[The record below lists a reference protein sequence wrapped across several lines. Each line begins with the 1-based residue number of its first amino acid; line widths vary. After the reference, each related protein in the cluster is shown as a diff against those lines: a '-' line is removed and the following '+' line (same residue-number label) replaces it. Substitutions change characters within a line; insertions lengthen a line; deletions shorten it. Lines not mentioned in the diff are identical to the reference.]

1 MAGEVEAA
9 ALFSRRRRL
18 LEWAGREVKIGQ
30 TPAGASSMTA
40 SPPSSEEGLTEG
52 HALQRIRYPKANA
65 ASRLPGTSAQKD
77 GMTQTDEGFRH
88 QVGALARFLGMSGLR
103 EVALTGNQLSLVW
116 ANGRT
121 ETLQPD
127 DLAPPIAVSSGIVWS
142 AVRFRCGDGRRVR
155 LGGIRRAEARSLGRM
170 LEEWIAPARRR
181 YFAGVESE
189 LAATEALLA
198 QLLDESRFVRHSD
211 TARAADRLGV
221 ACRRIA
227 GLLDVADR
235 SESLWGRQAKLKR
248 QVAELPAL
256 VARANEGFVAAATAR
271 HQTLFDTVEAKPLTA
286 AQRRAC
292 VIDDDYN
299 LVLAGAGTGKTS
311 VMIGRAG
318 YLLAEGIARPE
329 SMLLVAYNRE
339 AAEELRERA
348 ARRLGGLEDI
358 ERLTIKTFH
367 ALGLELIAEPEGVR
381 PSVSVMATD
390 SHALARFVTEQLEEL
405 LQEPAYAAKF
415 IEYGFD
421 RHEAHRSIF
430 DFATLEEYEREL
442 ARLDLRTLRGER
454 VKSHEELRIANFL
467 TRNGIEYR
475 YEEPFPIDTASRDH
489 RQYRPDFTIRR
500 GESGAEIEEGSLY
513 LEHFGVDSKGN
524 PPSFFSEA
532 SAREYRAQM
541 AWKRELYKTHQLP
554 LIETYS
560 FEFESEVVFE
570 RLVAKL
576 AAHGVVCRFR
586 TETECLEILRQTG
599 IISETAQFMSQLVPL
614 VREHPMEA
622 AEMRTRIAAMPEHE
636 RARAALLWELVEPIV
651 RRYEQQLAE
660 RGEVDFAEMIRRA
673 TRYVKEGRV
682 RSPYSHLLVD
692 EFQDISG
699 PRAELVLALARSRS
713 GSSVFC
719 VGDDWQSIYRFAGSD
734 IRYTSLFE
742 QRVGC
747 GTTTALDR
755 TFRFN
760 DQIGA
765 VASRFVMRNPE
776 QVRKEI
782 TSQASVSGP
791 AVSLVRTADPSLA
804 LEAVLGRI
812 QGWAKQRA
820 SAFSVYVLARY
831 WYQLES
837 LERAYGNRR
846 QGVGPGISSIQFS
859 TVHAAKGLETDFVV
873 IVGLEEGRNGF
884 PADKPEDA
892 FAEMFLPPP
901 EAFPFAEERR
911 LFYVALTRARHRVYL
926 LYDAVTHSPFIR
938 ELKSDGYPIEE
949 HELGGHFIQAV
960 LPIVRCPRCE
970 TGEIRPKSG
979 EVGRFYSCHRYPA
992 CRYRER
998 DCGSCG
1004 SLLLRVGD
1012 YCVCSNPHCD
1022 GVHPACPKC
1031 RAPMERRSGP
1041 HGVFYGCSNY
1051 GRVDLIEQCAATQPW
1066 RQLPTAGELR
1076 ARSGGDV

>member
-1 MAGEVEAA
+1 
-9 ALFSRRRRL
+9 
-18 LEWAGREVKIGQ
+18 
-30 TPAGASSMTA
+30 
-40 SPPSSEEGLTEG
+40 
-52 HALQRIRYPKANA
+52 
-65 ASRLPGTSAQKD
+65 
-77 GMTQTDEGFRH
+77 MTQTDEGFRY

-103 EVALTGNQLSLVW
+103 EIALAGDQLLLTW
-116 ANGRT
+116 ARGRS
-121 ETLQPD
+121 ETLLPD
-127 DLAPPIAVSSGIVWS
+127 QVAPPIRCFGGIVWS
-142 AVRFRCGDGRRVR
+142 TVRFRLADGRSVR
-155 LGGIRRAEARSLGRM
+155 LAGIRRGEAAALARLI
-170 LEEWIAPARRR
+170 EEWIAPARTR
-181 YFAGVESE
+181 YFVSVETE
-189 LAATEALLA
+189 LAATEAQLT
-198 QLLDESRFVRHSD
+198 QLLDESKFVRQSD
-211 TARAADRLGV
+211 ATQTADRLQS

-227 GLLDVADR
+227 GMLDVADR
-235 SESLWGRQAKLKR
+235 PESLWSRHAKLKR

-256 VARANEGFVAAATAR
+256 VGRANEGFVAAATAR
-271 HQTLFDTVEAKPLTA
+271 HEALFDTVEAKPLTA
-286 AQRRAC
+286 AQRLAC
-292 VIDDDYN
+292 VVDDDYN

-318 YLLAEGIARPE
+318 YLLAEGLARPE

-348 ARRLGGLEDI
+348 VCRLDGVKDVD
-358 ERLTIKTFH
+358 RLTIKTFH
-367 ALGLELIAEPEGVR
+367 ALGLELIAEAEGVR

-390 SHALARFVTEQLEEL
+390 GHALARFVTEQLEEL
-405 LQEPAYAAKF
+405 LQERAYAARF

-467 TRNGIEYR
+467 TRNGIAYR

-489 RQYRPDFTIRR
+489 RQYRPDFTILR
-500 GESGAEIEEGSLY
+500 EEAGAATAKDPLY
-513 LEHFGVDSKGN
+513 LEHFGVDSNGN
-524 PPSFFSEA
+524 PPPFFGEA

-541 AWKRELYKTHQLP
+541 GWKRDLYRTHQLP

-560 FEFESEVVFE
+560 FEFESEVVFK

-576 AAHGVVCRFR
+576 AAHGVVCRYR
-586 TETECLEILRQTG
+586 TEAECLEMLRNAG
-599 IISETAQFMSQLVPL
+599 IVSETAQFMSQLVPL
-614 VREHPMEA
+614 VREHPMEP

-636 RARAALLWELVEPIV
+636 RARAALLWELVEPVV
-651 RRYEQQLAE
+651 RRYEQRLAE

-673 TRYVKEGRV
+673 TRYVQDGRV
-682 RSPYSHLLVD
+682 RSPYTHLLVD

-699 PRAELVLALARSRS
+699 PRAELILALARSRG

-734 IRYTSLFE
+734 IRYTSQFV
-742 QRVGC
+742 QRVGR

-760 DQIGA
+760 DQVGA

-782 TSQASVSGP
+782 TSQAAVSGP

-837 LERAYGNRR
+837 IERAFAGRR
-846 QGVGPGISSIQFS
+846 RGAMPGISSLRFS
-859 TVHAAKGLETDFVV
+859 TVHAAKGLEADFVV

-884 PADKPEDA
+884 PADKPADA

-901 EAFPFAEERR
+901 EAYPFAEERR
-911 LFYVALTRARHRVYL
+911 LLYVALTRARHRVYL

-938 ELKSDGYPIEE
+938 ELMSDGYPIEE
-949 HELGGHFIQAV
+949 HELGGHFIQEV
-960 LPIVRCPRCE
+960 LPVVRCPRCE
-970 TGEIRPKSG
+970 TGEIRPRAG

-998 DCGSCG
+998 GCGACG
-1004 SLLLRVGD
+1004 GLLLRVGD

-1022 GVHPACPKC
+1022 GVHLACPKC

-1041 HGVFYGCSNY
+1041 HGAFFGCSNF
-1051 GRVDLIEQCAATQPW
+1051 GRVDLIEQCAATLQW
-1066 RQLPTAGELR
+1066 RPLPTARELR
-1076 ARSGGDV
+1076 SRSGVQT